1 MCDFDS
7 AMHDSRSVF
16 LKRKGK
22 PNRIAMM
29 KFAQHNYWDARHFC
43 NDGYVD
49 GRFNAVISQ
58 VDFEAVR
65 DTAWALKDIL
75 VDNQETTSVNANMR
89 CFVTS
94 DIYLFGFFLRRHG
107 NEKPIEQSM
116 VLSPEDKED
125 KNKEWDMKSL
135 VSEVLPKK
143 SYGEKAKKRLKLSDG
158 VELEIVKRM
167 TPFGSLSLQQGNFG
181 ILIDVSNIS
190 NYIKLDLPPS
200 IKEFRIFYP
209 GAKFLIGAG
218 AGAPSN
224 W

>member
-29 KFAQHNYWDARHFC
+29 KFAQNNYWDARHFC

-125 KNKEWDMKSL
+125 KNKERDWKKAL
-135 VSEVLPKK
+135 VSGVKK
-143 SYGEKAKKRLKLSDG
+143 SHVEKGKKGLKLGAG
-158 VELEIVKRM
+158 VGLEIVDRI

-209 GAKFLIGAG
+209 GTKFLIGAG

>member
-75 VDNQETTSVNANMR
+75 VNNQETTSVNANMR

-125 KNKEWDMKSL
+125 KNKEWDLKKLL
-135 VSEVLPKK
+135 VSGVKK
-143 SYGEKAKKRLKLSDG
+143 SHVEKGKKGLKLGAG
-158 VELEIVKRM
+158 VGLEIVDRI

>member
-22 PNRIAMM
+22 PNRIAMT
-29 KFAQHNYWDARHFC
+29 KFAQDNYWDARHFC

-75 VDNQETTSVNANMR
+75 VNNQEMTSVNANMR

-125 KNKEWDMKSL
+125 KNKEWDWKKAL
-135 VSEVLPKK
+135 VSGVKK
-143 SYGEKAKKRLKLSDG
+143 SHVEKGKKGLKLGAG
-158 VELEIVKRM
+158 VGLEIVERV
-167 TPFGSLSLQQGNFG
+167 TPFGSLSPQQGNFG

>member
-29 KFAQHNYWDARHFC
+29 KFAQNDYWDARHFC

-75 VDNQETTSVNANMR
+75 VDNQEMTSVNANMR

-125 KNKEWDMKSL
+125 KNKEWDLKKLL
-135 VSEVLPKK
+135 VSGVKK
-143 SYGEKAKKRLKLSDG
+143 SHVEKAKKGSKLGAG
-158 VELEIVKRM
+158 VGLEIVDRI